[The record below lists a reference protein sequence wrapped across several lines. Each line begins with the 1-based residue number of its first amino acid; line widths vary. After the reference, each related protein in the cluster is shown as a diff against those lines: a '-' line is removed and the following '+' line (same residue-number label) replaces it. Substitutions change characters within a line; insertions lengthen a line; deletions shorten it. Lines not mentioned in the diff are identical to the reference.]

1 MEFSDGL
8 TVSESGIAAWG
19 VDKIPIK
26 ETVVA
31 ASSSDSSLSEGVM

>member
-8 TVSESGIAAWG
+8 TVSESGITTGG
-19 VDKIPIK
+19 VDKVPIR
-26 ETVVA
+26 ETVVV